1 MTVSKMAFVMY
12 PVTDMARAIAFYRDT
27 LGLQPDGLALD
38 YWAEFNID
46 GATFGVGNFEQVGK
60 PGTAQSLA
68 IEVTDMEAT
77 RAELKEK
84 GVETNEVFETP
95 ICFISGLKDPD
106 GNSVLLHQAKVQ

>member
-12 PVTDMARAIAFYRDT
+12 PVTDMTRAVEFYRDV
-27 LGLQPDGLALD
+27 LGLHPDGLALD

-46 GATFGVGNFEQVGK
+46 GATFGIGNFEQVGV

-68 IEVTDMEAT
+68 LEVADIEAT
-77 RAELKEK
+77 RNELKQM
-84 GVETNEVFETP
+84 GIETNEVFETP

-106 GNSVLLHQAKVQ
+106 GNAITLHQAKA

>member
-12 PVTDMARAIAFYRDT
+12 PVTDMARAIEFYRDT
-27 LGLQPDGLALD
+27 LGLHPDGLALD
-38 YWAEFNID
+38 YWAEFSID
-46 GATFGVGNFEQVGK
+46 GATFGIGNFDQVGT

-68 IEVTDMEAT
+68 LEVDDLEAT
-77 RAELKEK
+77 RKELEEK

-106 GNSVLLHQAKVQ
+106 GNAITLHQAKG